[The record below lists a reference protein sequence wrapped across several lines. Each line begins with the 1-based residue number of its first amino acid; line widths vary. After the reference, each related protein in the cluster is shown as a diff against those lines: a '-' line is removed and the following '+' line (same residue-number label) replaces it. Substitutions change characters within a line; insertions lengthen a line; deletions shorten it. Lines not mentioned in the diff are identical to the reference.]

1 MRNKKPKNCGI
12 TCIIHCFFVTS
23 HRLKNIHNM
32 TNILYKKRITDL
44 ILERRLQGKGA
55 ILIEGPKWCGKTT
68 TAKQYAKSILDL
80 GDSIILSNAQIAL
93 QVNPKSLLL
102 GDTPRLIDEWQTVP
116 SLWDMVRSEVDR
128 RQNVGQFILTGSSV
142 PIEQEKIVH
151 SGTGRI
157 GRITMRPMSLWE
169 SGESNGSVSLNDL
182 FEGKNIE
189 VQNNNLTLEDIAYLI
204 CRGGWPKATLL
215 NKNIALDE
223 AFDYYEAIYKTD
235 IHRVDNV
242 RRNSERTRLLLRS
255 YARNQGSSVSL
266 NLLAND
272 IKNNDNVSITY
283 ETVSDYIDALKK
295 LFVIEDMPAWN
306 PNLRS
311 KSAIQTS
318 DTRYFVDPSIAV
330 SALSIG
336 PSDLIN
342 DLQTFGLFF
351 ESMAVRDLRVYADAL
366 QGNIFHF
373 RNAAGLECDAILHR
387 RNGTYGLIEIKLGG
401 ANLIEKGAKTLLNLA
416 NKIDKDKML
425 MPSFLMVLTAIG
437 DYSYQRPNDGVWV
450 VPIGCLKP

>member
-1 MRNKKPKNCGI
+1 MAN
-12 TCIIHCFFVTS
+12 V
-23 HRLKNIHNM
+23 
-32 TNILYKKRITDL
+32 LYKKRIADL
-44 ILERRLQGKGA
+44 IIERRLQGKGA
-55 ILIEGPKWCGKTT
+55 VLIEGPKWCGKTT
-68 TAKQYAKSILDL
+68 TAKQYAQSLLDL
-80 GDSIILSNAQIAL
+80 GDSTILSNAQISL
-93 QVNPKSLLL
+93 QVNPKSLLV
-102 GDTPRLIDEWQTVP
+102 GDVPRLIDEWQTIP
-116 SLWDMVRSEVDR
+116 SLWDMIRSEVDR
-128 RQNVGQFILTGSSV
+128 RQDVGQFILTGSSV

-169 SGESNGSVSLNDL
+169 SGESNGGVSLNDL
-182 FEGKNIE
+182 FEGKKIDI
-189 VQNNNLTLEDIAYLI
+189 QNSDLTLEDIAYLI

-318 DTRYFVDPSIAV
+318 DTRYFIDPSIAV
-330 SALSIG
+330 NALSIG
-336 PSDLIN
+336 PSHLMN

-373 RNAAGLECDAILHR
+373 RNSAGLECDAVLHR

-401 ANLIEKGAKTLLNLA
+401 ANLIDQGAKTLLNLV
-416 NKIDKDKML
+416 NKIDGEKMP

>member
-1 MRNKKPKNCGI
+1 
-12 TCIIHCFFVTS
+12 
-23 HRLKNIHNM
+23 M
-32 TNILYKKRITDL
+32 TNVLYKKRITDL

-266 NLLAND
+266 NRLAND

-283 ETVSDYIDALKK
+283 ETVSDYINALKK

-351 ESMAVRDLRVYADAL
+351 KSMAVRDLRVYADAL

>member
-1 MRNKKPKNCGI
+1 MAN
-12 TCIIHCFFVTS
+12 V
-23 HRLKNIHNM
+23 
-32 TNILYKKRITDL
+32 LYKKRIADL
-44 ILERRLQGKGA
+44 IIERRLQGKGA
-55 ILIEGPKWCGKTT
+55 VLIEGPKWCGKTT
-68 TAKQYAKSILDL
+68 TAKQYAQSLLDL
-80 GDSIILSNAQIAL
+80 GDSTILSNAQISL
-93 QVNPKSLLL
+93 QVNPKSLLV
-102 GDTPRLIDEWQTVP
+102 GDVPRLIDEWQTIP
-116 SLWDMVRSEVDR
+116 SLWDMIRSEVDR
-128 RQNVGQFILTGSSV
+128 RQDVGQFILTGSSV

-169 SGESNGSVSLNDL
+169 SGESNGGVSLNDL
-182 FEGKNIE
+182 FEGKKIDI
-189 VQNNNLTLEDIAYLI
+189 QNSDLTLEDIAYLI

-318 DTRYFVDPSIAV
+318 DTRYFIDPSIAV
-330 SALSIG
+330 NALSIG
-336 PSDLIN
+336 SSDLMN

-373 RNAAGLECDAILHR
+373 RNSAGLECDAVLHR

-401 ANLIEKGAKTLLNLA
+401 ANLIDQGAKTLLNLV
-416 NKIDKDKML
+416 NKIDGEKMP

>member
-1 MRNKKPKNCGI
+1 MAN
-12 TCIIHCFFVTS
+12 V
-23 HRLKNIHNM
+23 
-32 TNILYKKRITDL
+32 LYKKRVADL

-55 ILIEGPKWCGKTT
+55 ILVEGPKWCGKTT
-68 TAKQYAKSILDL
+68 TVKQYSKSLLDL
-80 GDSIILSNAQIAL
+80 GDSAVLLNSQIAL
-93 QVNPKSLLL
+93 QVNPSSLLS
-102 GDTPRLIDEWQTVP
+102 GETPRLVDEWQTIP
-116 SLWDMVRSEVDR
+116 SLWDMIRSEVDR
-128 RQNVGQFILTGSSV
+128 RQEVGQFILTGSSV
-142 PIEQEKIVH
+142 PIEQEKIMH

-169 SGESNGSVSLNDL
+169 SGESNGKVSLNDL
-182 FEGKNIE
+182 FDNKEIE
-189 VQNNNLTLEDIAYLI
+189 VQTNVLKMEDIAYLI

-235 IHRVDNV
+235 IHRVDKV

-283 ETVSDYIDALKK
+283 ETISDYIDALKK

-311 KSAIQTS
+311 KAAIQTS
-318 DTRYFVDPSIAV
+318 DTRYFVDPSIAAN
-330 SALSIG
+330 ALSIG
-336 PSDLIN
+336 PSDLMN
-342 DLQTFGLFF
+342 DLRTFGLFF

-373 RNAAGLECDAILHR
+373 RNSAGLECDAVLHR
-387 RNGTYGLIEIKLGG
+387 RNGTYGLIEIKIGG
-401 ANLIEKGAKTLLNLA
+401 ANLIDQGADTLLSLA
-416 NKIDKDKML
+416 SKIDSDKMQT
-425 MPSFLMVLTAIG
+425 PSFLMVLTAVG
-437 DYSYQRPNDGVWV
+437 DYAYRRPQDGVYV
-450 VPIGCLKP
+450 VPIGCLKY